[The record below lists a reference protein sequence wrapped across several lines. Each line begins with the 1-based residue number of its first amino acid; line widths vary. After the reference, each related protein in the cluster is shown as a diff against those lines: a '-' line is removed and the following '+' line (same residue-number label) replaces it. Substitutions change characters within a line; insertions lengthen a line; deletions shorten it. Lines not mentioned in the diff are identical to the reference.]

1 MAKIL
6 YEWCEVANKRSY
18 TKEDAQYAVNLARKK
33 HWKKSRKGITIALPA
48 IFSTLQ
54 NKGQPMTEEKKENE
68 KWQGRPMSEEELNE
82 WKKSFTDIEESIEA
96 LYSEGGTDV

>member
-33 HWKKSRKGITIALPA
+33 HWKKTMAEIPKRYYYCPSCNLFHLTKQGATNDRREERERKMARHTNERRRIERMEEV
-48 IFSTLQ
+48 IFRYRR
-54 NKGQPMTEEKKENE
+54 E
-68 KWQGRPMSEEELNE
+68 
-82 WKKSFTDIEESIEA
+82 
-96 LYSEGGTDV
+96 Y

>member
-1 MAKIL
+1 MPLIL
-6 YEWCEVANKRSY
+6 REKSIGKR
-18 TKEDAQYAVNLARKK
+18 Q
-33 HWKKSRKGITIALPA
+33 WQKSRKGITIALPV

-54 NKGQPMTEEKKENE
+54 NKGLPMTEEKKENE

-82 WKKSFTDIEESIEA
+82 WKKSFSDIEESIEA

>member
-33 HWKKSRKGITIALPA
+33 HWKKTMAEIPKRYYYCSSCNLFHLTKQGATNDRREERERKMARQTNERRRIER
-48 IFSTLQ
+48 
-54 NKGQPMTEEKKENE
+54 MEEVIYRYRRE
-68 KWQGRPMSEEELNE
+68 
-82 WKKSFTDIEESIEA
+82 
-96 LYSEGGTDV
+96 Y